1 MEVRKIGSN
10 SSVWTVARGTTHL
23 AAGLCG
29 EGMGANEKQFQCDGA
44 RDGTDIRLK
53 FYGWGVKKKV
63 L

>member
-29 EGMGANEKQFQCDGA
+29 EGMRANEKQFRSDGA
-44 RDGTDIRLK
+44 RDVSDIRLR
-53 FYGWGVKKKV
+53 FYG
-63 L
+63 